1 VRVICAIAIKNC
13 LPGRKATT
21 DDHADAESRV
31 NQNISAENTRF
42 VALCLPILLD
52 RQPVLD
58 YACDPAL
65 PFYKYLKEGR
75 GCVETSI
82 HRSRKEY
89 SFAREEMCIGYRNH
103 ASELH
108 HVVSLSFVIF
118 CDVL

>member
-1 VRVICAIAIKNC
+1 MRVICAIAIKNC

-65 PFYKYLKEGR
+65 PFYKYLKEG
-75 GCVETSI
+75 
-82 HRSRKEY
+82 
-89 SFAREEMCIGYRNH
+89 ARLR
-103 ASELH
+103 
-108 HVVSLSFVIF
+108 
-118 CDVL
+118 